1 MNVFTGHNIK
11 GYRAAGSG
19 ERCYIVFFRFSQKS
33 SITYYCLNVLGHLET
48 HKNISPERRDS
59 HLNVLILV
67 PQVLRYELHRLSGLV
82 RLRREEDVGD
92 VAVPPLSDWGV
103 VVE

>member
-1 MNVFTGHNIK
+1 M
-11 GYRAAGSG
+11 
-19 ERCYIVFFRFSQKS
+19 S
-33 SITYYCLNVLGHLET
+33 SDIWRHTKIFHQNLQTL
-48 HKNISPERRDS
+48 ERRNS

-82 RLRREEDVGD
+82 RLWREEDVGD
-92 VAVPPLSDWGV
+92 VAVPPLSHRGV

>member
-1 MNVFTGHNIK
+1 M
-11 GYRAAGSG
+11 
-19 ERCYIVFFRFSQKS
+19 S
-33 SITYYCLNVLGHLET
+33 SDIWRHTKIFHQNLHTL
-48 HKNISPERRDS
+48 ERRDS
-59 HLNVLILV
+59 HLNVLVLI

>member
-1 MNVFTGHNIK
+1 M
-11 GYRAAGSG
+11 
-19 ERCYIVFFRFSQKS
+19 S
-33 SITYYCLNVLGHLET
+33 SDIWRHTKIFHQNLQTL
-48 HKNISPERRDS
+48 ERRDS
-59 HLNVLILV
+59 HLNVLVLV

-92 VAVPPLSDWGV
+92 VAVPPLSDRGV

>member
-1 MNVFTGHNIK
+1 MNVFTGHDIK

-48 HKNISPERRDS
+48 HKNISPERTSRHWKDET
-59 HLNVLILV
+59 LT
-67 PQVLRYELHRLSGLV
+67 
-82 RLRREEDVGD
+82 
-92 VAVPPLSDWGV
+92 
-103 VVE
+103 